1 MKKILFIWIS
11 LFFLTSCKNN
21 ALVNKPSEK
30 QYVLLVSFDGFRYDY
45 PEKFNLENFK
55 KLKEKSSY
63 AKGMIPSFPSKTFPN
78 HYTIITG
85 MYPGSH
91 GLVDNK
97 FYAPAEDKIYSI
109 PDREAVQNPKF
120 YGGMPQWQWLQKHG
134 MKTAS
139 YFWVGSEAPIQ
150 GEYPTYWKQ
159 YDSNVP
165 YTERIEQVMDWFRL
179 PEAERPRF
187 VTLYFEFVDTAGHQ
201 TGTNSEKLKQELQ
214 LADELL
220 GQIMQGVENLDLPIT
235 TIITA
240 DHGMIDMTSEKG
252 KIIITESL
260 ENKLKD
266 KADVINNGMHCQVYL
281 KNKNQKEEVYQEVK
295 QYFAGNSHVK
305 VYKKE
310 ETPEKW
316 HYRNHENI
324 GDILI
329 ITDAPYYMVKSEK
342 DFLANRKG
350 IWGTHGYDPYTTPE
364 MMAIFYAFGNKI
376 KENNEIKPFENI
388 HIYPFINYILGV
400 ENPKNIDGKT
410 KVLTPI
416 FKK

>member
-1 MKKILFIWIS
+1 M
-11 LFFLTSCKNN
+11 N
-21 ALVNKPSEK
+21 
-30 QYVLLVSFDGFRYDY
+30 
-45 PEKFNLENFK
+45 
-55 KLKEKSSY
+55 
-63 AKGMIPSFPSKTFPN
+63 
-78 HYTIITG
+78 
-85 MYPGSH
+85 
-91 GLVDNK
+91 
-97 FYAPAEDKIYSI
+97 
-109 PDREAVQNPKF
+109 
-120 YGGMPQWQWLQKHG
+120 
-134 MKTAS
+134 
-139 YFWVGSEAPIQ
+139 
-150 GEYPTYWKQ
+150 
-159 YDSNVP
+159 
-165 YTERIEQVMDWFRL
+165 WFRL
-179 PEAERPRF
+179 PESERPRF

-252 KIIITESL
+252 KIIITENL

-266 KADVINNGMHCQVYL
+266 RADMINNGMHCQVYL
-281 KNKNQKEEVYQEVK
+281 KNKNQREEIYQEIK
-295 QYFAGNSHVK
+295 QYFVGNSHVK

-316 HYRNHENI
+316 HYRNHKNI

-350 IWGTHGYDPYTTPE
+350 IWGTHGYDPYVTPE

-416 FKK
+416 LKK